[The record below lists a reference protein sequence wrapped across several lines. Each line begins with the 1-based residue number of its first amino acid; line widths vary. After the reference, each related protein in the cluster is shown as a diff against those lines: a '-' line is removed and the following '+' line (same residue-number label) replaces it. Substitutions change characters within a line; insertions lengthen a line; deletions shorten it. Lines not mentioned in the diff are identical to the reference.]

1 MIGFNRHGVETV
13 DMIAEI
19 KDKSFMT
26 RKEGAVDFYSSETS
40 RTSLRPRIVYVAQK
54 HDQDRA
60 VPEGRSAFHKPE

>member
-1 MIGFNRHGVETV
+1 MIGFNRHDVETV

-26 RKEGAVDFYSSETS
+26 RKEGAVDYHSSETS
-40 RTSLRPRIVYVAQK
+40 RTFLRPRIVYVAQK

-60 VPEGRSAFHKPE
+60 VPEGRSAFHIPE